1 MHELISWKHSFKMLN
16 EEHETAKKKK
26 HALDNLLTTGK
37 ISQSTYDVFGMEIA
51 EVMTDIERQQKALLQ
66 KMNAKMVELEGQI
79 KTLEFLLANFE
90 IQHVTGEV
98 NEDVYQREVNVLSM
112 GLETTRKELE
122 AIRDAVDRLASGNVL
137 IEHEGAL
144 QSVENAEPR
153 EEKQPK
159 TSMEYVEVSETSSCK
174 DEDEAVEAIVDSEPN
189 AATVESEEKQKA

>member
-1 MHELISWKHSFKMLN
+1 MLN